1 VVLMKLTREQEQVLG
16 AIAGLCRE
24 DPGALVLITDVHHS
38 FSDMN
43 VSDLV
48 LHLGVLLDTGLI
60 RNARQTREKVS
71 NMYVVTP
78 EGLEYCCRHIKKSS

>member
-1 VVLMKLTREQEQVLG
+1 MKLTREQEQVLG

-24 DPGALVLITDVHHS
+24 DPGAPVLITEVHHS
-38 FSDMN
+38 FSNMD

-71 NMYVVTP
+71 NMYVITP
-78 EGLEYCCRHIKKSS
+78 EGLQYYHRHIKKVS

>member
-1 VVLMKLTREQEQVLG
+1 MKLTREQEQVLG
-16 AIAGLCRE
+16 AVAGLCRE

-48 LHLGVLLDTGLI
+48 LHLGVLLERGLI
-60 RNARQTREKVS
+60 RNARQTTEKVS
-71 NMYVVTP
+71 NMYVITP
-78 EGLEYCCRHIKKSS
+78 EGLAYYRRHIKKVS

>member
-1 VVLMKLTREQEQVLG
+1 MKLTREQEQVLG

-24 DPGALVLITDVHHS
+24 DTGALVLISDVHHS
-38 FSDMN
+38 FSDMD

-48 LHLGVLLDTGLI
+48 LHLGILLDRGFI
-60 RNARQTREKVS
+60 RNARPTTEKVS

-78 EGLEYCCRHIKKSS
+78 EGLQYYQQIIKKNS

>member
-1 VVLMKLTREQEQVLG
+1 MKLTREQEQVLG

-24 DPGALVLITDVHHS
+24 DPGALVLISDVHHS

-48 LHLGVLLDTGLI
+48 LHLGILLDRGLI
-60 RNARQTREKVS
+60 RNARPTMEKVS
-71 NMYVVTP
+71 NMYVITP
-78 EGLEYCCRHIKKSS
+78 DGLQYYQQTIKKKP